1 MPNTHIH
8 THTYQVRLSY
18 YQPQL
23 VRFFAPQA
31 FQQIDSACTC
41 PYSLNALTLY
51 LLHLPI
57 LLECTYLRLA
67 LIPSPFPSTATAP
80 SCASPGSF
88 PAAAG
93 ADAAQLDGSAVA
105 AAAAAAAGSSAGAN
119 VGAPAFAGDAAAAAA
134 NAGAP
139 AFARDASD
147 AAAIAG
153 APAFAGDAAT
163 GGRNPEGAEAGTI
176 AIPVDDACTGAV
188 AADADGLVLLMLMVA
203 AADDA
208 GAGAAVATADGL
220 SPRVP
225 RVV

>member
-1 MPNTHIH
+1 MIQIAGTLILWYRQRAHSRCDTDSGH
-8 THTYQVRLSY
+8 TH
-18 YQPQL
+18 L
-23 VRFFAPQA
+23 VKR
-31 FQQIDSACTC
+31 C
-41 PYSLNALTLY
+41 
-51 LLHLPI
+51 
-57 LLECTYLRLA
+57 
-67 LIPSPFPSTATAP
+67 PSPRAAETRI
-80 SCASPGSF
+80 SPETRFCCCCHCLETLG
-88 PAAAG
+88 G
-93 ADAAQLDGSAVA
+93 G
-105 AAAAAAAGSSAGAN
+105 G
-119 VGAPAFAGDAAAAAA
+119 GDAAAGCRAAA
-134 NAGAP
+134 S